1 MNTPSEQLTVSCQMR
16 EDYNDVLKKGD
27 IVWTTR
33 DGYYDFFVYY
43 ADDITPSLYDRML
56 SELITSNLP
65 NVNDKLE
72 KEFEK
77 ELNQEESDQE
87 ESDQEESDDICKPNK
102 SVSTNKPAEPKDKPA
117 ENIKPRLEIVIC
129 QLDKTLDKGHRKGD
143 IVYTDPV
150 SYQTYFK
157 DRATL
162 IPTIDEM
169 FSKKDRHAMAHII
182 LKDVFKPDVE
192 KEVPDYYTEED
203 FLRQVAQRIWNRP
216 DNKLDAFTY
225 AIY

>member
-1 MNTPSEQLTVSCQMR
+1 MNTPSEQLTVRCQMR
-16 EDYNDVLKKGD
+16 EDYNDQLKKGD

-33 DGYYDFFVYY
+33 DGYYDFFMYY
-43 ADDITPSLYDRML
+43 ADDVTPSLHERL
-56 SELITSNLP
+56 FSELIASNSS

-72 KEFEK
+72 KKFE
-77 ELNQEESDQE
+77 
-87 ESDQEESDDICKPNK
+87 NK
-102 SVSTNKPAEPKDKPA
+102 SVNTNKPAEPKDKPA

-143 IVYTDPV
+143 IVYTDTV
-150 SYQTYFK
+150 SYQTYFR

-162 IPTIDEM
+162 IPTIDKM
-169 FSKKDRHAMAHII
+169 FSKKDQHAMAHII

-192 KEVPDYYTEED
+192 KEVPNYYTKED
-203 FLRQVAQRIWNRP
+203 FLRQVAQRIWNLP
-216 DNKLDAFTY
+216 DDKLDAFTY